1 MPSRRSPSYAVYSAL
16 DLQKLSGSRK
26 RTLRTLLLLLLVLAI
41 ITVAGGLYLR
51 RLSSELALSDAIDAV
66 NLAVSDSV
74 YRVLERNDYHYDYF
88 VTLERDDTG
97 AISAITTNTTHIN
110 SFSAEFLRELVQT
123 ASSGTLHVRI
133 PLGNLLGFNLL
144 LGKGPDIPVK
154 ITMLTSSFVRYDND
168 LISTGIN
175 QSRHVITLKA
185 AVDVDILVPWRT
197 ISTTVD
203 CDVLIAE
210 TIILGRVPD
219 TYIDL
224 GEVQHGSS

>member
-16 DLQKLSGSRK
+16 NLQKISGAGQK
-26 RTLRTLLLLLLVLAI
+26 RLRRLLLLLLVAVIGI
-41 ITVAGGLYLR
+41 IACGVYLR
-51 RLSSELALSDAIDAV
+51 RLSSEIALSDAIDV
-66 NLAVSDSV
+66 VTLAVSDSV
-74 YRVLERNDYHYDYF
+74 YRVLERNDYDYDYF
-88 VTLERDDTG
+88 VTLETDDSG

-110 SFSAEFLRELVQT
+110 SFSAEFLRELVET
-123 ASSGTLHVRI
+123 ARSDTLHIRV
-133 PLGNLLGFNLL
+133 PLGNLLGSNLL
-144 LGKGPDIPVK
+144 LGKGPDVPVD
-154 ITMLTSSFVRYDND
+154 IIMLTSSFVSYDND

-185 AVDVDILVPWRT
+185 AVDVDILIPWKT

-224 GEVQHGSS
+224 GEVKNGSK